1 MSTQTIESI
10 APVFTLKPVDEI
22 RTAGRWLEIQSL
34 RQEPNL
40 IIVTTYDS
48 DDNRERR
55 FVADP

>member
-1 MSTQTIESI
+1 
-10 APVFTLKPVDEI
+10 VFTLKPVDEI

-34 RQEPNL
+34 RQQPNL